1 MIKSRAVKLA
11 AVAALCASASLGGGL
26 VACGGNGGGGG
37 TPEAKTGMFFKPDG
51 YADKV
56 YAIREADM
64 TGKEMT
70 AVSSLQGILAQDRA
84 AVYIEG
90 SLGSSA
96 EKLAAASVKHGFE
109 VEYVADAWELVN
121 KFKSEIGGK
130 YVLYNDVGDRDV
142 SERDLSINYAA
153 VVSAVEHY
161 VMVAKS
167 DEQAAID
174 AGLTLGED
182 ATKLNTRAVFDTYKD
197 RLNKNVLIHQE
208 PSNRYLRD
216 YAIASKAM
224 CFYSDYYDGD
234 SSVKTDILAWADD
247 NAPILGWT
255 DNEINFVSSNSVM
268 SKVTVA
274 ADWASNLS
282 FYSAETSFDLT
293 QENYEQREIT
303 PQSNKHYVAIV
314 MSDGDNVQ
322 WQTRGFATDSKY
334 FGSQYRGEFPMTWTT
349 APSLY
354 DLAPS
359 TLDGLYSAANANDQ
373 FIAGPSGAGY
383 VNIADYNEKSLK
395 DYAAYTAGY
404 MAKTDISYINFLD
417 NGIDAD
423 RLKYFSAYPQ
433 VKGGVWSVG
442 NKYIEG
448 DGAVYWS
455 NGKPFVAARE
465 TLWRIAGDDNSNK
478 YYGYTERVAQRINGY
493 KRDYTKIEGY
503 TVVLAHAWSI
513 GSMDYIA
520 RFVKDLDED
529 VELVTVGEMLDMM
542 TKYVE
547 HKNAA
552 PDDITPD
559 SFDDNLAPIS
569 SEQIDWDRVK
579 DMTATEQKLFTFSN
593 RNDLGGFVLANAGKE
608 YDKAVWDNRF
618 GGSIMLDGSDLN
630 DFSDI
635 LPNAWMYNMLQLSD
649 DANELK
655 ITVSASD
662 DGDAN
667 LRVRILYEQDGATH
681 ADVLEDGFDKQLS
694 ADGYYLLDS
703 GKTFAFDISRY
714 AGKKVLLSIEQD
726 DTGEGSGEQ
735 VFVSRIAIDYASDR
749 LYWDIRNMVREW
761 ETDGNVEA
769 HSEGVCLEYIDRP
782 SSVSCAVKVPSD
794 GSTFKIYLRKFYRPS
809 GEQDKDPKVKLYVNG
824 VLVRAAGA
832 TEDYVTATSD
842 SFVKYEYDI
851 TAYAGEEVVIKIE
864 NVEGRHACM
873 RGVGFKFPN

>member
-1 MIKSRAVKLA
+1 
-11 AVAALCASASLGGGL
+11 
-26 VACGGNGGGGG
+26 
-37 TPEAKTGMFFKPDG
+37 
-51 YADKV
+51 
-56 YAIREADM
+56 M

-359 TLDGLYSAANANDQ
+359 TLDGLY
-373 FIAGPSGAGY
+373 
-383 VNIADYNEKSLK
+383 
-395 DYAAYTAGY
+395 
-404 MAKTDISYINFLD
+404 
-417 NGIDAD
+417 
-423 RLKYFSAYPQ
+423 
-433 VKGGVWSVG
+433 
-442 NKYIEG
+442 
-448 DGAVYWS
+448 
-455 NGKPFVAARE
+455 
-465 TLWRIAGDDNSNK
+465 
-478 YYGYTERVAQRINGY
+478 
-493 KRDYTKIEGY
+493 
-503 TVVLAHAWSI
+503 
-513 GSMDYIA
+513 
-520 RFVKDLDED
+520 
-529 VELVTVGEMLDMM
+529 
-542 TKYVE
+542 
-547 HKNAA
+547 
-552 PDDITPD
+552 
-559 SFDDNLAPIS
+559 
-569 SEQIDWDRVK
+569 
-579 DMTATEQKLFTFSN
+579 
-593 RNDLGGFVLANAGKE
+593 
-608 YDKAVWDNRF
+608 
-618 GGSIMLDGSDLN
+618 
-630 DFSDI
+630 
-635 LPNAWMYNMLQLSD
+635 
-649 DANELK
+649 
-655 ITVSASD
+655 
-662 DGDAN
+662 
-667 LRVRILYEQDGATH
+667 
-681 ADVLEDGFDKQLS
+681 
-694 ADGYYLLDS
+694 
-703 GKTFAFDISRY
+703 
-714 AGKKVLLSIEQD
+714 
-726 DTGEGSGEQ
+726 
-735 VFVSRIAIDYASDR
+735 
-749 LYWDIRNMVREW
+749 
-761 ETDGNVEA
+761 
-769 HSEGVCLEYIDRP
+769 
-782 SSVSCAVKVPSD
+782 
-794 GSTFKIYLRKFYRPS
+794 
-809 GEQDKDPKVKLYVNG
+809 
-824 VLVRAAGA
+824 
-832 TEDYVTATSD
+832 
-842 SFVKYEYDI
+842 
-851 TAYAGEEVVIKIE
+851 
-864 NVEGRHACM
+864 
-873 RGVGFKFPN
+873 